1 MGENFGDLRNTAA
14 RNFALGLGL
23 IAFALIGIVPLS
35 NHLTRD
41 VKLVTDGA
49 ERIAHGDLM
58 TRLPVK
64 TKNELGQLARAFNQ
78 MAEDLSFNQQKLLE
92 QERARKAQEIQQAL
106 LSVEYER
113 KSVELED
120 ARRFQLS
127 MLPKEVPHHPA
138 YDVAVF
144 TRTATEV
151 GGDYYDFHLAGDAL
165 SVTIGDATG
174 HGAKAGT
181 MVTVIKTLF
190 SGYGGTSSSPAPAEF
205 LAEAAEKIG
214 RAHV

>member
-1 MGENFGDLRNTAA
+1 QQR
-14 RNFALGLGL
+14 
-23 IAFALIGIVPLS
+23 
-35 NHLTRD
+35 
-41 VKLVTDGA
+41 
-49 ERIAHGDLM
+49 LM
-58 TRLPVK
+58 
-64 TKNELGQLARAFNQ
+64 A
-78 MAEDLSFNQQKLLE
+78 
-92 QERARKAQEIQQAL
+92 
-106 LSVEYER
+106 VEYER
-113 KSVELED
+113 KTVELED

-127 MLPKEVPHHPA
+127 MLPKEVPQHPS

-190 SGYGGTSSSPAPAEF
+190 SGYGRMPPPPAPAEF
-205 LAEAAEKIG
+205 LAE
-214 RAHV
+214 